1 MEANVTY
8 DRLHLFQFDEE
19 NPKEHN
25 IGEIIQSIK
34 RFGFVELP
42 VVNDTTGFLVA
53 GHGRVTALQFMY
65 QDAEELPKY
74 IEVEKDTKEWLV
86 PTLHVTF
93 DTDIEAKAYL
103 IASNTLT
110 IDGGWNEAKLLEM
123 LAEIDA
129 ITQNLSGI
137 GFDSEDITDMINN
150 NDDPLIF
157 DDDLGQE
164 TNYIKIPVE
173 SKEQANNIKKELE
186 ELGYTCKIVTNTK

>member
-1 MEANVTY
+1 MEAKVTY

-25 IGEIIQSIK
+25 IGEIVQSIK
-34 RFGFVELP
+34 RFGFIELP

-74 IEVEKDTKEWLV
+74 IEVEKDTKEWLI

-137 GFDSEDITDMINN
+137 GFDSDDITDMINN
-150 NDDPLIF
+150 QDDPLIF
-157 DDDLGQE
+157 DDDMGQE
-164 TNYIKIPVE
+164 SNYIKIPVE
-173 SKEQANNIKKELE
+173 SKEQANNVKKELE
-186 ELGYTCKIVTNTK
+186 ELGYTCQIVTKNK

>member
-74 IEVEKDTKEWLV
+74 ISVEKDTKEWLI
-86 PTLHVTF
+86 PTLHVEF

-123 LAEIDA
+123 LAEVSA
-129 ITQNLSGI
+129 ITENLSGT
-137 GFDSEDITDMINN
+137 GFDQQDIMDMLHA
-150 NDDPLIF
+150 NDKPLTF
-157 DDDLGQE
+157 DDEMGQE
-164 TNYIKIPVE
+164 TSYVKVIVE
-173 SKEQANNIKKELE
+173 SKEHAQNTKKELE
-186 ELGYTCKIVTNTK
+186 DLGYTCKIVTNTK

>member
-1 MEANVTY
+1 MEAKVTY

-25 IGEIIQSIK
+25 IGEIVQSIK
-34 RFGFVELP
+34 RFGFIELP

>member
-1 MEANVTY
+1 MEAKVTY

-34 RFGFVELP
+34 RFGFIELP

-65 QDAEELPKY
+65 RDSEELPKY
-74 IEVEKDTKEWLV
+74 INVEQDTKEWLI
-86 PTLHVTF
+86 PTLHVAF

-123 LAEIDA
+123 LSEIDS
-129 ITQNLSGI
+129 ITNDLSGL
-137 GFDSEDITDMINN
+137 GFTGQDIMDMLHA
-150 NDDPLIF
+150 NDQPLKF
-157 DDDLGQE
+157 DDDFGEQTTYL
-164 TNYIKIPVE
+164 KVVVE
-173 SKEQANNIKKELE
+173 SPEHAQNAKQELE
-186 ELGYTCKIVTNTK
+186 ELGYTCQIVTKTK

>member
-1 MEANVTY
+1 MEAKVTY

-25 IGEIIQSIK
+25 IGEIVQSIK
-34 RFGFVELP
+34 RFGFIELP

-137 GFDSEDITDMINN
+137 GFDSDDITDMINN
-150 NDDPLIF
+150 QDDPLTF
-157 DDDLGQE
+157 DDDMGQE
-164 TNYIKIPVE
+164 SNYIKIPVE

-186 ELGYTCKIVTNTK
+186 ELGYTCQIVTKNK

>member
-74 IEVEKDTKEWLV
+74 ISVEKDTKEWLV
-86 PTLHVTF
+86 PTLHVEF

-129 ITQNLSGI
+129 ITNNLSGI
-137 GFDSEDITDMINN
+137 GFDGQDIMDMLHA
-150 NDDPLIF
+150 NDKPLTF
-157 DDDLGQE
+157 DDEMGQE
-164 TNYIKIPVE
+164 TSYVKVIVE
-173 SKEQANNIKKELE
+173 SKEHAQNTKKELE
-186 ELGYTCKIVTNTK
+186 DLGYICKIVTNTK

>member
-65 QDAEELPKY
+65 KDAEELPKY
-74 IEVEKDTKEWLV
+74 IDVEKDTQEWLV
-86 PTLHVTF
+86 PTLHVAF
-93 DTDIEAKAYL
+93 ETDMEAKAYL

-123 LAEIDA
+123 LAEVSA
-129 ITQNLSGI
+129 TTENLSGI
-137 GFDSEDITDMINN
+137 GFDQQDIMDMLHA
-150 NDDPLIF
+150 NDKPLTF
-157 DDDLGQE
+157 DDEMGQE
-164 TNYIKIPVE
+164 TSYVKVIVE
-173 SKEQANNIKKELE
+173 SKEHAQNTKKELE
-186 ELGYTCKIVTNTK
+186 DLGYTCKIVTNTK

>member
-137 GFDSEDITDMINN
+137 GFDSEDITDMINS

>member
-1 MEANVTY
+1 MKAKVTY
-8 DRLHLFQFDEE
+8 DRLHLFQFDED

-65 QDAEELPKY
+65 KDAEELPKY
-74 IEVEKDTKEWLV
+74 IDVEKDTQEWLV
-86 PTLHVTF
+86 PTLHVAF
-93 DTDIEAKAYL
+93 ETDMEARAYL

-123 LAEIDA
+123 LAEVSA
-129 ITQNLSGI
+129 TTENLSGT
-137 GFDSEDITDMINN
+137 GFDQQDIMDMLHA
-150 NDDPLIF
+150 NDKPLTF
-157 DDDLGQE
+157 DDELGQE
-164 TNYIKIPVE
+164 TSYIKVSVE
-173 SKEQANNIKKELE
+173 SKEHAIDTKKELE
-186 ELGYTCKIVTNTK
+186 DLGFICQIVTKTK

>member
-1 MEANVTY
+1 MEAKVTY

-25 IGEIIQSIK
+25 IGEIVQSIK
-34 RFGFVELP
+34 RFGFIELP

-65 QDAEELPKY
+65 KDAEELPKY

>member
-1 MEANVTY
+1 MEAKVTY

-25 IGEIIQSIK
+25 IGEIVQSIK
-34 RFGFVELP
+34 RFGFIELP

-65 QDAEELPKY
+65 KDAEELPKY
-74 IEVEKDTKEWLV
+74 IEVEKDTQEWLV

-137 GFDSEDITDMINN
+137 GFDSDDITDMINN
-150 NDDPLIF
+150 QDDPLTF
-157 DDDLGQE
+157 DDDMGQE
-164 TNYIKIPVE
+164 SNYIKIPVE

-186 ELGYTCKIVTNTK
+186 ELGYTCQIVTKNK